1 MENQKDSIQ
10 NEARGSSTIKLLG
23 ILTLIV
29 ACLALIS
36 AAMLD
41 LTGKQ
46 AIGKVS
52 NAATNCSGGSTCWTG
67 KVEFTTANG
76 ESITFYPFTA
86 PMLFDADPFLS
97 GRSYA
102 DYGNYQVRYL
112 AAYPQFAKVKLA
124 YFLEYTT
131 HISGLCLG
139 GFLLLIGSAFSGS
152 KKPHKPLVLDL
163 SSLRKKGE

>member
-1 MENQKDSIQ
+1 MEDQKDVIQ
-10 NEARGSSTIKLLG
+10 NETRGNNTIKILG
-23 ILTLIV
+23 IIVFIV
-29 ACLALIS
+29 ACLASIS

-41 LTGKQ
+41 LAGEQ
-46 AIGKVS
+46 AVGKVS
-52 NAATNCSGGSTCWTG
+52 NAATNCSGGKTCWTG
-67 KVEFTTANG
+67 KVEFTTTNG
-76 ESITFYPFTA
+76 ESIIFYPFTA

-97 GRSYA
+97 GRSYE
-102 DYGNYQVRYL
+102 DYSNYQVRYL

-152 KKPHKPLVLDL
+152 KKPNKPLVLDL
-163 SSLRKKGE
+163 SSFRKKGE